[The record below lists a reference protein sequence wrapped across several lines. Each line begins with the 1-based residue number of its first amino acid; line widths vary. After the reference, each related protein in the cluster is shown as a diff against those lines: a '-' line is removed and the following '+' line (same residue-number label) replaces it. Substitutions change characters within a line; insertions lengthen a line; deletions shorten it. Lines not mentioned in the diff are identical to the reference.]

1 LIFQKLKL
9 AVLPHLFVAINSTPG
24 VQQNLNPN
32 KTCVGRGALFH
43 TPVRTFYKNVASA
56 PGVQQNQ
63 NPNKTCVGR
72 GALFPTFV
80 CKFAANLQKRPRI

>member
-1 LIFQKLKL
+1 M
-9 AVLPHLFVAINSTPG
+9 LPHLFVAINSAPG
-24 VQQNLNPN
+24 VQQNQNPN
-32 KTCVGRGALFH
+32 KTCVGRGALFR

-72 GALFPTFV
+72 GALFRTLV
-80 CKFAANLQKRPRI
+80 CKFAAKSSKKTADLRKGKSLK